1 MPVAAELLESIPYF
15 SGLSRDEREAL
26 ARALFEKP
34 VDKNGVILWEGEPG
48 NALYIVGSGRVKIFR
63 TSAEGKEQV
72 LRVMYP
78 GDSFNEV
85 PVFDGGPNPASAMAM
100 EDSVVFGIR
109 REDML
114 RVLRDYPQVSANV
127 IRVFARRLRD
137 MVSLVEDLSFRNV
150 TARLAKILLERAV
163 QSGQES
169 PEGRLTQQQMAA
181 MVGTAREM
189 IGRSL
194 KTLETMGAIRV
205 ERQKIVVVN
214 REMLKRMSS

>member
-1 MPVAAELLESIPYF
+1 MPVAAELLERIPYF
-15 SGLSRDEREAL
+15 SGLSREEREAL
-26 ARALFEKP
+26 GRGLFEKR
-34 VDKNGVILWEGEPG
+34 VSKNEVLLWEGEPG
-48 NALYIVGSGRVKIFR
+48 NALYIVGSGRMKVFR

-85 PVFDGGPNPASAMAM
+85 PVFDGGPNPASAMAL

-114 RVLRDYPQVSANV
+114 RILRDYPQVSVNV
-127 IRVFARRLRD
+127 IRVFSRRLRD

-150 TARLAKILLERAV
+150 TARLAKILLEHAV
-163 QSGQES
+163 ESGQES
-169 PEGRLTQQQMAA
+169 PERRLTQQQMAA

-189 IGRSL
+189 VGRSL

-205 ERQKIVVVN
+205 KRQKIVIVN
-214 REMLKRMSS
+214 RDMLKRML

>member
-15 SGLSRDEREAL
+15 SGLDQDARESL
-26 ARALFEKP
+26 GRGLFEKR
-34 VDKNGVILWEGEPG
+34 VSKNEVILWEGEPG

-78 GDSFNEV
+78 GDTFNEV

-114 RVLRDYPQVSANV
+114 RILKDYPQVSVNV
-127 IRVFARRLRD
+127 IQVFARRLRD

-150 TARLAKILLERAV
+150 TARLAKILLEHAV
-163 QSGQES
+163 ESGQET
-169 PEGRLTQQQMAA
+169 PERRLTQQQMAA

-189 IGRSL
+189 VGRSL

-205 ERQKIVVVN
+205 ERQKIVIVN
-214 REMLKRMSS
+214 REMLKRML